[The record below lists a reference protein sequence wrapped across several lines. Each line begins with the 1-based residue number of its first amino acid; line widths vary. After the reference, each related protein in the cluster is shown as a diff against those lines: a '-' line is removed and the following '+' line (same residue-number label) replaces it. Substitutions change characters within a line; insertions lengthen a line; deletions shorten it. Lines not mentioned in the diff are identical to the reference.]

1 MEAIRKER
9 RRRADRVVVTGLL
22 NDQDVVFR
30 VDVRRWVASSKLTG
44 EDMGVPVV
52 EIAELEVRPG
62 FQGLRSTFLVLC
74 EALTEA
80 LILSD
85 SDPSHLI
92 AVVAENPSVQ
102 RRLEYRDD
110 FRQLTELPLPF
121 VITVEDAVTLRNN
134 VCR

>member
-1 MEAIRKER
+1 
-9 RRRADRVVVTGLL
+9 
-22 NDQDVVFR
+22 
-30 VDVRRWVASSKLTG
+30 
-44 EDMGVPVV
+44 MGVPVV